1 MDFNRY
7 QRQTILKDFG
17 AEAQQKLKD
26 ASVLVVGAGGLGIPA
41 LLYLNAMGVGNIGIV
56 EQDMVEITNLQRQVM
71 YTEGDLGR
79 PKIEVVAEQL
89 KAQNSSTH
97 LTIFN
102 TFLSRHNALEIIA
115 QFDIVIDGS
124 DNFPT
129 RYLINDACVIL
140 KKPFVSGAI
149 QGFEGQLSVFNY
161 QGGPTYRCLF
171 PNMPSQEE
179 IPNCNENGVLGVIPG
194 IIGNLQALE
203 AVKAITGLGKIL
215 KGKLLLFNGLQ
226 QSYKTI
232 HFSLNPQ
239 NTAIKKLLESYGEG
253 EEACEIG
260 KSISVEE
267 LEKALKGQ
275 EYVQIIDVRSEKEFE
290 HFSLPQMKAI
300 NIPLNELK
308 GRTNELDVQNP
319 IYLLCQSGKRSGMA
333 LRILEELNPKLELYN
348 IVGGVDRVLALAS
361 PVRTL
366 PTGKDRPVRTA
377 WADRKILMVH
387 GPLFDHPPFGVIYTV
402 HYYKGIGVYLFQ
414 FRI

>member
-1 MDFNRY
+1 
-7 QRQTILKDFG
+7 
-17 AEAQQKLKD
+17 
-26 ASVLVVGAGGLGIPA
+26 
-41 LLYLNAMGVGNIGIV
+41 
-56 EQDMVEITNLQRQVM
+56 
-71 YTEGDLGR
+71 
-79 PKIEVVAEQL
+79 
-89 KAQNSSTH
+89 H
-97 LTIFN
+97 LTIFD

-171 PNMPSQEE
+171 PNMPNQEE

-290 HFSLPQMKAI
+290 HFFLPQMKAI

-308 GRTNELDVQNP
+308 GRTNELDAQNP

-333 LRILEELNPKLELYN
+333 LRILEDLNPKLELYN
-348 IVGGVDRVLALAS
+348 IVGGVDRFLALAS
-361 PVRTL
+361 PVPIAIGTAKKAV
-366 PTGKDRPVRTA
+366 PTSPKER
-377 WADRKILMVH
+377 
-387 GPLFDHPPFGVIYTV
+387 
-402 HYYKGIGVYLFQ
+402 
-414 FRI
+414 

>member
-7 QRQTILKDFG
+7 QRQTVLKDFG

-377 WADRKILMVH
+377 RADSPKER
-387 GPLFDHPPFGVIYTV
+387 
-402 HYYKGIGVYLFQ
+402 
-414 FRI
+414 